1 MKKCDLTEELVNS
14 NKDKYPRLKHIRFD
28 NNTKGKCLLDNNQ
41 LIGIVQVD
49 MKRKYILALEVFEP
63 YKRKGYG
70 TNLLKIAVNELGA
83 EKLSV
88 NKNNKNAISLYNK
101 NMWEIYDEDKNM
113 FYMKTKDAKIYKKG
127 VKESMTDED
136 IKAYLETNR
145 PLCCGFNEIKDY
157 LDSNIILYCSP
168 EDTYELNECLE
179 TSNVPKCLLE
189 LFLDEEKVNDPE
201 YIIKAAKLP
210 TPDVIGTKMGIK
222 IANSKHLVN
231 MYKECDSLIV
241 QAEAALEQ
249 YKESSI
255 PSKVIKSIL
264 SWIALANTGKNID
277 SYKILTSGS
286 YSRKQKKMRYGASR
300 DICLKGIKLAK
311 IVKHLIMEELEKRAN
326 NEKKKDKVAR
336 RFIKNNSDTPV
347 QESYEIDIESVV
359 NNLNTILC
367 EQIGSDN
374 YMYEEYDT
382 EYFDTFLESL
392 DCDDLIFEESFYSK
406 KVDKRLKQNQ
416 DDSFIEKT
424 RLKTMLKP
432 IVVGVRR
439 LSDEAIQEEIKTCNI
454 QISLLEEEAEYNK
467 NEDMRKRILKKVLK
481 TISGDTVPVQSLDA
495 LSQAEMATQY
505 RKITQ
510 ILKSELKRRKEVK
523 ESMYEE
529 FDTEYFNTFLESLD
543 PELESK
549 YSDKVDAQLAKN
561 KDPEYIDQKKL
572 GIITRAATE
581 AIKKMP
587 DKLVKAEISN
597 LEKNIKQLE
606 TIAENNKNDGVFK
619 RILGFL
625 MQAYGGPVKLWR
637 ALTVAQVAAE
647 SRRILK
653 ELKDE
658 LARRK
663 KEKKEVKE
671 SMEENTIFDT
681 FLEALRAE
689 SGLPAIVDPNK
700 SSSVTIQ
707 KDNSNTKIDEVQ
719 SSYAKLTN
727 DSGIDTP
734 KPTNMEN
741 EVASKQTKLD
751 TVDGLKNPTI
761 PDNTCKVQ
769 ASAAK
774 LESSDFEGEVDLDL
788 IDLDIF

>member
-1 MKKCDLTEELVNS
+1 
-14 NKDKYPRLKHIRFD
+14 
-28 NNTKGKCLLDNNQ
+28 
-41 LIGIVQVD
+41 
-49 MKRKYILALEVFEP
+49 
-63 YKRKGYG
+63 
-70 TNLLKIAVNELGA
+70 
-83 EKLSV
+83 
-88 NKNNKNAISLYNK
+88 
-101 NMWEIYDEDKNM
+101 
-113 FYMKTKDAKIYKKG
+113 
-127 VKESMTDED
+127 MTDDD
-136 IKAYLETNR
+136 IQVYLEIKR
-145 PLCCGFNEIKDY
+145 PLCCGFNEIKEY
-157 LDSNIILYCSP
+157 LESNIVLCCGP
-168 EDTYELNECLE
+168 EDTGELDKYLG
-179 TSNVPKCLLE
+179 TSNAPECLLE
-189 LFLDEEKVNDPE
+189 LFLDEKKVNDPE
-201 YIIKAAKLP
+201 YIIKVAKLP
-210 TPDVIGTKMGIK
+210 TPDVIGTKIGIK

-264 SWIALANTGKNID
+264 SWIALAKTGKNID
-277 SYKILTSGS
+277 SYKVLTSGS

-326 NEKKKDKVAR
+326 NEKKKDIVAR
-336 RFIKNNSDTPV
+336 RFIKNNPDTTI
-347 QESYEIDIESVV
+347 QESYEIDIENVV

-367 EQIGSDN
+367 EQIGGDI

-392 DCDDLIFEESFYSK
+392 DPELESKYSD
-406 KVDKRLKQNQ
+406 KVDAQLAKNKDKDYIDNVKMPIAFNSIAINLKKKPTNVIQKSITDLTKLVKELEQTSEQNKDFNIIKRNINKVLANC
-416 DDSFIEKT
+416 
-424 RLKTMLKP
+424 
-432 IVVGVRR
+432 VVGFDRNKWD
-439 LSDEAIQEEIKTCNI
+439 SMTAAKAA
-454 QISLLEEEAEYNK
+454 SYN
-467 NEDMRKRILKKVLK
+467 
-481 TISGDTVPVQSLDA
+481 
-495 LSQAEMATQY
+495 
-505 RKITQ
+505 RKI
-510 ILKSELKRRKEVK
+510 ISIMKKELEQRKKQGVK
-523 ESMYEE
+523 ESMYDEFDNEYFDTFEE
-529 FDTEYFNTFLESLD
+529 FDAEYFDTFLESLD
-543 PELESK
+543 PELESR

-637 ALTVAQVAAE
+637 ALTVAQVASE

-663 KEKKEVKE
+663 REKKEVKE
-671 SMEENTIFDT
+671 SMEENTIFDI

-734 KPTNMEN
+734 KPTNMED

-751 TVDGLKNPTI
+751 TIDGLKNPTI
-761 PDNTCKVQ
+761 PDHTCKVQ

>member
-1 MKKCDLTEELVNS
+1 
-14 NKDKYPRLKHIRFD
+14 
-28 NNTKGKCLLDNNQ
+28 
-41 LIGIVQVD
+41 
-49 MKRKYILALEVFEP
+49 
-63 YKRKGYG
+63 
-70 TNLLKIAVNELGA
+70 
-83 EKLSV
+83 
-88 NKNNKNAISLYNK
+88 
-101 NMWEIYDEDKNM
+101 
-113 FYMKTKDAKIYKKG
+113 
-127 VKESMTDED
+127 MTDED

-179 TSNVPKCLLE
+179 TSNVPECLLE

-210 TPDVIGTKMGIK
+210 TPDVIGTKIGIK
-222 IANSKHLVN
+222 IANSKYLVY

-264 SWIALANTGKNID
+264 SWIALAKTGKNIG
-277 SYKILTSGS
+277 SYKVLTSGY

-311 IVKHLIMEELEKRAN
+311 IVKHLITEELKKRAN
-326 NEKKKDKVAR
+326 NEMKKDLVAR
-336 RFIKNNSDTPV
+336 RFIKNKSDIIT
-347 QESYEIDIESVV
+347 QESYECDIEDVV
-359 NNLNTILC
+359 NNINRILC
-367 EQIGSDN
+367 EKIGGDDS
-374 YMYEEYDT
+374 MYEEEFDTEYFDTFEECDT

-416 DDSFIEKT
+416 SDSFIKKT
-424 RLKTMLKP
+424 RLKTMLQP
-432 IVVGVRR
+432 IVIGVKR
-439 LSDEAIQEEIKTCNI
+439 LSDDAIQEQIKTCNK
-454 QISLLEEEAEYNK
+454 QISLLEGEAETNK
-467 NEDMRKRILKKVLK
+467 NEGIRKRILKKVLK
-481 TISGDTVPVQSLDA
+481 TILGDTVPVASLDA

-510 ILKSELKRRKEVK
+510 ILKSELKSRKGVK

-529 FDTEYFNTFLESLD
+529 FDNEYFDTFEELDTEYFDTFLESLD

-561 KDPEYIDQKKL
+561 RDPEYIDQKKL
-572 GIITRAATE
+572 GIITRVATE
-581 AIKKMP
+581 GIKKMS
-587 DKLVKAEISN
+587 DKMIKVNISN
-597 LEKNIKQLE
+597 LEKNIKVLE
-606 TIAENNKNDGVFK
+606 EIAEANKNDGIFK
-619 RILGFL
+619 RILGVL

-647 SRRILK
+647 SRKILK

-663 KEKKEVKE
+663 KEKKGVKE
-671 SMEENTIFDT
+671 SMEENNIFDV

-734 KPTNMEN
+734 KPTNMED

>member
-210 TPDVIGTKMGIK
+210 TPDVIGTKIGIK

-277 SYKILTSGS
+277 SYKVLTSGS

-311 IVKHLIMEELEKRAN
+311 IIKHLITEELKKRAN
-326 NEKKKDKVAR
+326 NEKKKDLVAR
-336 RFIKNNSDTPV
+336 RFIKNKSDIIT
-347 QESYEIDIESVV
+347 QESYECDIEDVV
-359 NNLNTILC
+359 NNINRILC

-416 DDSFIEKT
+416 SDSFIKKT
-424 RLKTMLKP
+424 RLKTMIQP
-432 IVVGVRR
+432 IVIGVKR
-439 LSDEAIQEEIKTCNI
+439 LSDDAIQEQIKTCNK

-467 NEDMRKRILKKVLK
+467 NEDIRKRILKKVLK

-549 YSDKVDAQLAKN
+549 YSDKVDDQLAKN

-587 DKLVKAEISN
+587 DKLIKAEISN

-637 ALTVAQVAAE
+637 ALTVAQVASE

-658 LARRK
+658 LASRESK
-663 KEKKEVKE
+663 KGVKE
-671 SMEENTIFDT
+671 SMEENNIFDV

-689 SGLPAIVDPNK
+689 SGLPTIVDPSK
-700 SSSVTIQ
+700 SASVTIQ
-707 KDNSNTKIDEVQ
+707 KDNTNTKLDEVQ
-719 SSYAKLTN
+719 SSYAKFTN

-734 KPTNMEN
+734 KPTNMEDT
-741 EVASKQTKLD
+741 VPSKQTKLD

-788 IDLDIF
+788 VDLDIF

>member
-127 VKESMTDED
+127 VKESM
-136 IKAYLETNR
+136 
-145 PLCCGFNEIKDY
+145 
-157 LDSNIILYCSP
+157 
-168 EDTYELNECLE
+168 YE
-179 TSNVPKCLLE
+179 
-189 LFLDEEKVNDPE
+189 
-201 YIIKAAKLP
+201 
-210 TPDVIGTKMGIK
+210 
-222 IANSKHLVN
+222 
-231 MYKECDSLIV
+231 
-241 QAEAALEQ
+241 
-249 YKESSI
+249 
-255 PSKVIKSIL
+255 
-264 SWIALANTGKNID
+264 
-277 SYKILTSGS
+277 
-286 YSRKQKKMRYGASR
+286 
-300 DICLKGIKLAK
+300 
-311 IVKHLIMEELEKRAN
+311 
-326 NEKKKDKVAR
+326 
-336 RFIKNNSDTPV
+336 
-347 QESYEIDIESVV
+347 
-359 NNLNTILC
+359 
-367 EQIGSDN
+367 
-374 YMYEEYDT
+374 EEYDT
-382 EYFDTFLESL
+382 EYFD
-392 DCDDLIFEESFYSK
+392 
-406 KVDKRLKQNQ
+406 
-416 DDSFIEKT
+416 
-424 RLKTMLKP
+424 
-432 IVVGVRR
+432 
-439 LSDEAIQEEIKTCNI
+439 
-454 QISLLEEEAEYNK
+454 
-467 NEDMRKRILKKVLK
+467 
-481 TISGDTVPVQSLDA
+481 
-495 LSQAEMATQY
+495 
-505 RKITQ
+505 
-510 ILKSELKRRKEVK
+510 
-523 ESMYEE
+523 
-529 FDTEYFNTFLESLD
+529 TFLESLD

-572 GIITRAATE
+572 GIITRVATE

-587 DKLVKAEISN
+587 DKMIKFNISN
-597 LEKNIKQLE
+597 LKENIKLLE
-606 TIAENNKNDGVFK
+606 DIAEKNKNDGIFK
-619 RILGFL
+619 RILGVL

-637 ALTVAQVAAE
+637 ALSVAQVAAE
-647 SRRILK
+647 SRKILK
-653 ELKDE
+653 ELQNE

-663 KEKKEVKE
+663 SEKKGVKE

-689 SGLPAIVDPNK
+689 SGLPTVVDPNK
-700 SSSVTIQ
+700 STSVTIQ
-707 KDNSNTKIDEVQ
+707 EDNTNTKIDEVQ

>member
-210 TPDVIGTKMGIK
+210 TPDVIGTKIGIK

-264 SWIALANTGKNID
+264 SWIALAKTGKNID
-277 SYKILTSGS
+277 SYKVLTSGS

-326 NEKKKDKVAR
+326 NEKKKDNVAR
-336 RFIKNNSDTPV
+336 RFIKNNSDTTV

-367 EQIGSDN
+367 EQIGGDN
-374 YMYEEYDT
+374 YMYEEFDN
-382 EYFDTFLESL
+382 EYFD
-392 DCDDLIFEESFYSK
+392 
-406 KVDKRLKQNQ
+406 
-416 DDSFIEKT
+416 
-424 RLKTMLKP
+424 
-432 IVVGVRR
+432 
-439 LSDEAIQEEIKTCNI
+439 
-454 QISLLEEEAEYNK
+454 
-467 NEDMRKRILKKVLK
+467 
-481 TISGDTVPVQSLDA
+481 
-495 LSQAEMATQY
+495 
-505 RKITQ
+505 
-510 ILKSELKRRKEVK
+510 
-523 ESMYEE
+523 
-529 FDTEYFNTFLESLD
+529 TFLESLD

-561 KDPEYIDQKKL
+561 RDPEYIDQKKL

-587 DKLVKAEISN
+587 DKMIKFNISN
-597 LEKNIKQLE
+597 LEKNIKELE
-606 TIAENNKNDGVFK
+606 EIAEKNKNDGIFK
-619 RILGFL
+619 RILGVL

-637 ALTVAQVAAE
+637 ALSVAQVAAE

-663 KEKKEVKE
+663 REKKEVKE
-671 SMEENTIFDT
+671 SMEENTIFDI

-689 SGLPAIVDPNK
+689 SGLPSIVDPNK

>member
-1 MKKCDLTEELVNS
+1 
-14 NKDKYPRLKHIRFD
+14 
-28 NNTKGKCLLDNNQ
+28 
-41 LIGIVQVD
+41 
-49 MKRKYILALEVFEP
+49 
-63 YKRKGYG
+63 
-70 TNLLKIAVNELGA
+70 
-83 EKLSV
+83 
-88 NKNNKNAISLYNK
+88 
-101 NMWEIYDEDKNM
+101 
-113 FYMKTKDAKIYKKG
+113 
-127 VKESMTDED
+127 
-136 IKAYLETNR
+136 
-145 PLCCGFNEIKDY
+145 
-157 LDSNIILYCSP
+157 
-168 EDTYELNECLE
+168 
-179 TSNVPKCLLE
+179 
-189 LFLDEEKVNDPE
+189 
-201 YIIKAAKLP
+201 
-210 TPDVIGTKMGIK
+210 MGIK

-277 SYKILTSGS
+277 SYKVLTSGS

-311 IVKHLIMEELEKRAN
+311 IIKHLITEELKKRAN
-326 NEKKKDKVAR
+326 NEKKKDLVAR
-336 RFIKNNSDTPV
+336 RFIKNKSDIIT
-347 QESYEIDIESVV
+347 QESYECDIEDVV
-359 NNLNTILC
+359 NNINRILC
-367 EQIGSDN
+367 EQIGGDN

-416 DDSFIEKT
+416 SDSFIKKT
-424 RLKTMLKP
+424 RLKTMIQP
-432 IVVGVRR
+432 IVIGVKR
-439 LSDEAIQEEIKTCNI
+439 LSDDAIQEQIKTCNK

-561 KDPEYIDQKKL
+561 RDPEYIDQKKL

-637 ALTVAQVAAE
+637 ALTVAQVASE

-658 LARRK
+658 LASRESK
-663 KEKKEVKE
+663 KGVKE
-671 SMEENTIFDT
+671 SMEENNIFDV

-689 SGLPAIVDPNK
+689 SGLPTIVDPSK
-700 SSSVTIQ
+700 SASVTIQ
-707 KDNSNTKIDEVQ
+707 KDNTNTKLDEVQ
-719 SSYAKLTN
+719 SSYAKFTN

-734 KPTNMEN
+734 KPTNMEDT
-741 EVASKQTKLD
+741 VPSKQTKLD

>member
-1 MKKCDLTEELVNS
+1 
-14 NKDKYPRLKHIRFD
+14 
-28 NNTKGKCLLDNNQ
+28 
-41 LIGIVQVD
+41 
-49 MKRKYILALEVFEP
+49 
-63 YKRKGYG
+63 
-70 TNLLKIAVNELGA
+70 
-83 EKLSV
+83 
-88 NKNNKNAISLYNK
+88 
-101 NMWEIYDEDKNM
+101 
-113 FYMKTKDAKIYKKG
+113 
-127 VKESMTDED
+127 
-136 IKAYLETNR
+136 
-145 PLCCGFNEIKDY
+145 
-157 LDSNIILYCSP
+157 
-168 EDTYELNECLE
+168 
-179 TSNVPKCLLE
+179 
-189 LFLDEEKVNDPE
+189 
-201 YIIKAAKLP
+201 
-210 TPDVIGTKMGIK
+210 
-222 IANSKHLVN
+222 
-231 MYKECDSLIV
+231 
-241 QAEAALEQ
+241 
-249 YKESSI
+249 
-255 PSKVIKSIL
+255 
-264 SWIALANTGKNID
+264 
-277 SYKILTSGS
+277 
-286 YSRKQKKMRYGASR
+286 
-300 DICLKGIKLAK
+300 
-311 IVKHLIMEELEKRAN
+311 
-326 NEKKKDKVAR
+326 
-336 RFIKNNSDTPV
+336 
-347 QESYEIDIESVV
+347 
-359 NNLNTILC
+359 
-367 EQIGSDN
+367 
-374 YMYEEYDT
+374 MYEEYDT

-416 DDSFIEKT
+416 SDSFIKKT
-424 RLKTMLKP
+424 RLKTMIQP
-432 IVVGVRR
+432 IVIGVKR
-439 LSDEAIQEEIKTCNI
+439 LSDDAIQEQIKTCNK

-467 NEDMRKRILKKVLK
+467 NEDIRKRILKKVLK

-561 KDPEYIDQKKL
+561 RDPEYIDQKKL

-587 DKLVKAEISN
+587 DKLIKAEISN

-637 ALTVAQVAAE
+637 ALTVAQVASE

-658 LARRK
+658 LASRESK
-663 KEKKEVKE
+663 KGVKE
-671 SMEENTIFDT
+671 SMEENNIFDV

-689 SGLPAIVDPNK
+689 SGLPTIVDPSK
-700 SSSVTIQ
+700 SASVTIQ
-707 KDNSNTKIDEVQ
+707 KDNTNTKLDEVQ
-719 SSYAKLTN
+719 SSYAKFTN

-734 KPTNMEN
+734 KPTNMEDT
-741 EVASKQTKLD
+741 VPSKQTKLD

>member
-1 MKKCDLTEELVNS
+1 
-14 NKDKYPRLKHIRFD
+14 
-28 NNTKGKCLLDNNQ
+28 
-41 LIGIVQVD
+41 
-49 MKRKYILALEVFEP
+49 
-63 YKRKGYG
+63 
-70 TNLLKIAVNELGA
+70 
-83 EKLSV
+83 
-88 NKNNKNAISLYNK
+88 
-101 NMWEIYDEDKNM
+101 
-113 FYMKTKDAKIYKKG
+113 
-127 VKESMTDED
+127 
-136 IKAYLETNR
+136 
-145 PLCCGFNEIKDY
+145 
-157 LDSNIILYCSP
+157 
-168 EDTYELNECLE
+168 
-179 TSNVPKCLLE
+179 
-189 LFLDEEKVNDPE
+189 
-201 YIIKAAKLP
+201 
-210 TPDVIGTKMGIK
+210 
-222 IANSKHLVN
+222 

-264 SWIALANTGKNID
+264 SWIALAKTGKNID
-277 SYKILTSGS
+277 SYKVLTSGS

-311 IVKHLIMEELEKRAN
+311 IIKHLITEELKKRAN
-326 NEKKKDKVAR
+326 NEKKKDLVAR
-336 RFIKNNSDTPV
+336 RFIKNKSDIIT
-347 QESYEIDIESVV
+347 QESYECDIEDVV
-359 NNLNTILC
+359 NNINRILC

-416 DDSFIEKT
+416 SDSFIKKT
-424 RLKTMLKP
+424 RLKTMIQP
-432 IVVGVRR
+432 IVIGVKR
-439 LSDEAIQEEIKTCNI
+439 LSDDAIQEQIKTCNK

-561 KDPEYIDQKKL
+561 RDPEYIDQKKL

-587 DKLVKAEISN
+587 DKLIKAEISN

-637 ALTVAQVAAE
+637 ALTVAQVASE

-658 LARRK
+658 LASRESK
-663 KEKKEVKE
+663 KGVKE
-671 SMEENTIFDT
+671 SMEENNIFDV

-689 SGLPAIVDPNK
+689 SGLPTIVDPSK
-700 SSSVTIQ
+700 SASVTIQ
-707 KDNSNTKIDEVQ
+707 KDNTNTKLDEVQ
-719 SSYAKLTN
+719 SSYAKFTN

-734 KPTNMEN
+734 KPTNMEDT
-741 EVASKQTKLD
+741 VPSKQTKLD